1 MSIKLILL
9 IFGKKIK
16 FERLVFEMKK
26 MLVLIVMISLSIL
39 LFAGLASAHVVVY
52 PKEVTQGSYE
62 KFTVRVPSEE
72 EAATVKVEV
81 KIPGDVTVS
90 RFEPKPGWD
99 YEFVRDATDKIISV
113 TWTTTG
119 GGLSLTEFTE
129 FNMSGRVGDEA
140 TAITWKAYQTYKDG
154 MVVEWVGA
162 EGSDKPAPVTSVKD
176 KPAGTDEHGH
186 MAEVPVGDS
195 AEASDLPLYISIV
208 ALCLG
213 LVSLLVS
220 LRRNRKG

>member
-1 MSIKLILL
+1 
-9 IFGKKIK
+9 
-16 FERLVFEMKK
+16 MKK
-26 MLVLIVMISLSIL
+26 MLVLIVMMSLSML

-81 KIPGDVTVS
+81 KIPEGVTVS

-99 YEFVRDATDKIISV
+99 YEIVRDASEKIISV
-113 TWTTTG
+113 TWTATG
-119 GGLSLTEFTE
+119 EGLSLTEFTE
-129 FNMSGRVGDEA
+129 FNMSGKVGDEA
-140 TAITWKAYQTYKDG
+140 TDITWKAYQTYKDG
-154 MVVEWVGA
+154 LVVEWVGA
-162 EGSDKPAPVTSVKD
+162 EDSDKPAPVTAVKE
-176 KPAGTDEHGH
+176 KPAGADGHGH
-186 MAEVPVGDS
+186 MAEAPVEHGV
-195 AEASDLPLYISIV
+195 EASDLPLYISIV

-220 LRRNRKG
+220 LRRKGSK